1 MDLGCC
7 LRLVLDFCCF
17 LRHILDFCCFEL
29 AQFLLVVSVL
39 KNFCLARCLCAM
51 WSKSAAFVVGMWLI
65 GFPAKFAS
73 LTCPE
78 TVCCDEFPL
87 VVADEILDVKQKC
100 MNQSSRIGRDKS
112 SPGKTCSGFDALK
125 IGMVCFVTWAGFQR
139 VLELKVGA
147 QASVFPDGLLGH
159 RHLFAMSALAEL
171 ALRDA

>member
-1 MDLGCC
+1 MVG
-7 LRLVLDFCCF
+7 V
-17 LRHILDFCCFEL
+17 FE
-29 AQFLLVVSVL
+29 
-39 KNFCLARCLCAM
+39 NFRLARCLCAM

-78 TVCCDEFPL
+78 TVCRDKFPL
-87 VVADEILDVKQKC
+87 VIADELLDVKQKC
-100 MNQSSRIGRDKS
+100 MNQSSRIGRDKGS
-112 SPGKTCSGFDALK
+112 QDKTCSGFDALK

-139 VLELKVGA
+139 VLELEVGA
-147 QASVFPDGLLGH
+147 QAGVFPDGLLGH